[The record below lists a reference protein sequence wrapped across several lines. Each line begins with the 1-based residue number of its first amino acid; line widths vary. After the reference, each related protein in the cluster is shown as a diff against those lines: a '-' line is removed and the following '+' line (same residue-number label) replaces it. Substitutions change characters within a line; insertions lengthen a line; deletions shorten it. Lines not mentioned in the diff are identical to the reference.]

1 MIDKTIPPIGKFPK
15 DDKLRVVWMYGA
27 VYKNIGR
34 TRTPEI
40 KIMLKE
46 ILPSGELSTIQI
58 FRKIS
63 IAQLDIARHM
73 TIWRGNRRTISLWK
87 SFNDGYEADKL
98 FSLKTETSKSIS
110 FTEKKPNSDYGHFP
124 PYKYKMDRI
133 ENKSDYWDFANATFT
148 KIESDHG
155 VTVIIPSM
163 ELFTSTYVPQEQKL
177 RNRLLQ
183 YRLDDILAVYIK
195 SGQIIGDN
203 YHLELYGSKLETNIA
218 FLAYAKFNNV
228 SRQRLSK
235 LFASLEIS
243 SNFPERY
250 PVVLPYHPT
259 EIEVQG
265 DGIWLDK
272 TTFFMFRINKYSL
285 PRDNE
290 IESYALELEFED
302 DESQK
307 KKKQYV
313 KAPQELDDIDTPI
326 TNDYNPHTKNASQ
339 HILSEV
345 STLNANNT
353 RIKHRKKSITVLNN
367 VDLKIDVDNTEDIT
381 QISSGEADRTSDSEN
396 TGNIKIDS
404 KEEKSY
410 LQQSDVLKL
419 VISALN
425 YLKDE
430 KVNIS
435 DSKDEAFIGKIYFV
449 DEVCA
454 LSEQQMTTQ
463 FSRVLIQSGREVEVW
478 ARKVKN
484 EKYGRKFI
492 GYRNY
497 MLLKIVLSD
506 NRYAYLFEID
516 KKDTEN
522 GFSGMI
528 LELAHLNEEI
538 DIYTLSELL
547 NEVMLHQGVLKK
559 VEIVTLKKMTFKH
572 AIKNDTLNENMK
584 NTLRRAMKKGLF
596 SSK

>member
-1 MIDKTIPPIGKFPK
+1 MIMIDKTIPPIGNFPK

-34 TRTPEI
+34 TRAPEI

-58 FRKIS
+58 FKKIS

-203 YHLELYGSKLETNIA
+203 YHLELYGSKLETDIA

-302 DESQK
+302 DESQE

-353 RIKHRKKSITVLNN
+353 RIKHRKESITVLNN

-435 DSKDEAFIGKIYFV
+435 DSKDEAFIEKIYFV

-559 VEIVTLKKMTFKH
+559 VEIATL
-572 AIKNDTLNENMK
+572 
-584 NTLRRAMKKGLF
+584 
-596 SSK
+596 

>member
-1 MIDKTIPPIGKFPK
+1 MIDKTIPAIGNFPK

-34 TRTPEI
+34 TRAPEI

-46 ILPSGELSTIQI
+46 VLPSGKLSTTQI

-63 IAQLDIARHM
+63 IAQLDIVRHM
-73 TIWRGNRRTISLWK
+73 TIWRGNRRTISPWK
-87 SFNDGYEADKL
+87 SFGDSYEKDKL
-98 FSLKTETSKSIS
+98 FSLQTETSKSIS

-124 PYKYKMDRI
+124 PYRYKMDRI
-133 ENKSDYWDFANATFT
+133 ENKSDYWDFANTTFT
-148 KIESDHG
+148 KIESDKS

-183 YRLDDILAVYIK
+183 YKLDDVLSVYIK
-195 SGQIIGDN
+195 SGGIIDDN

-259 EIEVQG
+259 EMDVQG

-302 DESQK
+302 DESQE

-313 KAPQELDDIDTPI
+313 KAPQELDDMDIPI
-326 TNDYNPHTKNASQ
+326 TNEYNPHTNNASQ

-345 STLNANNT
+345 ETLNTNNT
-353 RIKHRKKSITVLNN
+353 RIKHRKESITVLNN

-381 QISSGEADRTSDSEN
+381 QISSGEADRTSNSEN
-396 TGNIKIDS
+396 TGSIKIDS

-430 KVNIS
+430 KVNITVG
-435 DSKDEAFIGKIYFV
+435 EAEVFIEKIYFV

-463 FSRVLIQSGREVEVW
+463 FSRVLLQSGREVDKW

-484 EKYGRKFI
+484 ERYGRKFI
-492 GYRNY
+492 GFRNY
-497 MLLKIVLSD
+497 MLIKIVLCD
-506 NRYAYLFEID
+506 NRYVYLFEID

-528 LELAHLNEEI
+528 LGHAHLNEEI
-538 DIYTLSELL
+538 DIHILSEFL
-547 NEVMLHQGVLKK
+547 NEVMLHQGVLKR
-559 VEIVTLKKMTFKH
+559 VEIASLKTMRFNH
-572 AIKNDTLNENMK
+572 AIKDDALNENMK

>member
-1 MIDKTIPPIGKFPK
+1 MIDKTIPVIGNFPK

-34 TRTPEI
+34 TRAPEI

-46 ILPSGELSTIQI
+46 VLPGGELSTTQI

-63 IAQLDIARHM
+63 IAQLDIVRYM
-73 TIWRGNRRTISLWK
+73 TIWRGNRRTIALWE
-87 SFNDGYEADKL
+87 SFGDGYVADKP
-98 FSLKTETSKSIS
+98 FSLNTDTSKSIS

-124 PYKYKMDRI
+124 PYRYKIDRI
-133 ENKSDYWDFANATFT
+133 KNKGDYWDFANTTFT
-148 KIESDHG
+148 KIESDKS

-183 YRLDDILAVYIK
+183 YKLDDVLAVYIK
-195 SGQIIGDN
+195 SGEIIDDN

-235 LFASLEIS
+235 LFASLEITS
-243 SNFPERY
+243 DFPERY

-259 EIEVQG
+259 EMDVQG

-302 DESQK
+302 DESQE
-307 KKKQYV
+307 KKKQYA
-313 KAPQELDDIDTPI
+313 KAPQELDDIDIPI
-326 TNDYNPHTKNASQ
+326 TNEYNPHTNNASQ

-345 STLNANNT
+345 STLNAKNT
-353 RIKHRKKSITVLNN
+353 RIKHRKESITVLNN
-367 VDLKIDVDNTEDIT
+367 VDLKIDVENTEDIT
-381 QISSGEADRTSDSEN
+381 QISSGETDRTNDSEN

-430 KVNIS
+430 KIDIAVG
-435 DSKDEAFIGKIYFV
+435 EVEVFIEKIYFV
-449 DEVCA
+449 DETCA
-454 LSEQQMTTQ
+454 LNEQQMTTQ
-463 FSRVLIQSGREVEVW
+463 FSRVLIQSGREVDTW

-497 MLLKIVLSD
+497 MLIKVVLSD

-528 LELAHLNEEI
+528 LGLAHLNEEI

-547 NEVMLHQGVLKK
+547 NEVVLHQGVLKK
-559 VEIVTLKKMTFKH
+559 VEIVSLKTMTFKH
-572 AIKNDTLNENMK
+572 AVKDDALNENMK
-584 NTLRRAMKKGLF
+584 NTLRRAIKKGLF

>member
-1 MIDKTIPPIGKFPK
+1 MIDKTIPVVGNFPK

-34 TRTPEI
+34 TRAPEI

-46 ILPSGELSTIQI
+46 VLPSGELSNTQI

-63 IAQLDIARHM
+63 IAQLDIVRHM

-87 SFNDGYEADKL
+87 SFGDAYVADKL
-98 FSLKTETSKSIS
+98 FSLNTDTSKSIS
-110 FTEKKPNSDYGHFP
+110 FTEKRPNSGYGYFP
-124 PYKYKMDRI
+124 PYRYKMDRI
-133 ENKSDYWDFANATFT
+133 ENKSDYWDFANTTYT
-148 KIESDHG
+148 KIESDKG
-155 VTVIIPSM
+155 TTVIVPSM

-177 RNRLLQ
+177 RNRLVQ
-183 YRLDDILAVYIK
+183 YRLDDVLAVYIK

-203 YHLELYGSKLETNIA
+203 YHLELYGSKQETNIA

-235 LFASLEIS
+235 LFTSLEIS

-259 EIEVQG
+259 EMDVEG
-265 DGIWLDK
+265 DGIWLDES
-272 TTFFMFRINKYSL
+272 TFFMFRINKYSL
-285 PRDNE
+285 PTDNE
-290 IESYALELEFED
+290 VESYATELVYKD
-302 DESQK
+302 DESK
-307 KKKQYV
+307 EKKKQYV
-313 KAPQELDDIDTPI
+313 KVPQELDDTDIPI
-326 TNDYNPHTKNASQ
+326 TNDYNPHTNNASQ

-353 RIKHRKKSITVLNN
+353 RIKHRKESITILNN
-367 VDLKIDVDNTEDIT
+367 VDLKIDIDNTEDIT
-381 QISSGEADRTSDSEN
+381 QISSGEADQTSDSEN

-425 YLKDE
+425 YLKAE
-430 KVNIS
+430 KVNLAVGE
-435 DSKDEAFIGKIYFV
+435 DEVFIEKIFFV

-463 FSRVLIQSGREVEVW
+463 FLRVLIKAGRKVDSW
-478 ARKVKN
+478 AKKVKN
-484 EKYGRKFI
+484 GKNGREFI

-497 MLLKIVLSD
+497 ILLKIVLSD
-506 NRYAYLFEID
+506 SRYAYLFEID
-516 KKDTEN
+516 RKDTEN

-528 LELAHLNEEI
+528 LGLAHLNEEI
-538 DIYTLSELL
+538 DTHILSELL
-547 NEVMLHQGVLKK
+547 NEVMLKLGVLKK
-559 VEIVTLKKMTFKH
+559 VEVAGLKKMCFNH
-572 AIKNDTLNENMK
+572 AIKDDSLNANIK
-584 NTLRRAMKKGLF
+584 NTLRRATKKGLF
-596 SSK
+596 LSK